1 MIDHGKQNLIGINID
16 AVDYEQAVNR
26 ILNCAKEGH
35 RCSTTA
41 LAVHGL
47 VTGARDPEHRFRLN
61 HFDLVVPDGQPV
73 RWALNL
79 LYGLKLPDRV
89 YGPKLTFLLCQ
100 AAAKEG
106 IPVFFYGSTEV
117 VINKLCARMCAL
129 CPGLKIA
136 GASASKYRKL
146 TVDERAAVVDR
157 IRASG
162 ARLLF
167 AGLGCP
173 RQEVFT
179 YEMSQQLSIPIL
191 AVGAAFDYY
200 AGLLNE
206 PPQFIQNAGLQWL
219 YRLAQEPRRL
229 WKRYLLTNTQFIALF
244 GLQTSRL
251 WRPDPRLSEA
261 PSAELR
267 YG

>member
-1 MIDHGKQNLIGINID
+1 MIDRGKWNLIGINID
-16 AVDYEQAVNR
+16 AVDYERAVAR
-26 ILNCAKEGH
+26 IVDCAKSGS

-61 HFDLVVPDGQPV
+61 HLDLVVPDGQPV

-79 LYGLKLPDRV
+79 LYGVKLPDRV
-89 YGPKLTFLLCQ
+89 YGPNLTLRLCR

-106 IPVFFYGSTEV
+106 IPIFFYGSTKT
-117 VINKLCARMCAL
+117 VIEKLCARMTAL
-129 CPGLKIA
+129 CPGLQIT
-136 GASASKYRKL
+136 GASASEYRSL
-146 TVDERAAVVDR
+146 TTEERAIVVGR
-157 IRASG
+157 IQASG

-173 RQEVFT
+173 RQDVFA
-179 YEMSQQLSIPIL
+179 YEMSQHLSMPII

-200 AGLLNE
+200 AGLLRE
-206 PPQFIQNAGLQWL
+206 PPEFLQRAGLQWL
-219 YRLAQEPRRL
+219 YRLAQEPGRL
-229 WKRYLLTNTQFIALF
+229 WKRYLLTNSQFIALF
-244 GLQTSRL
+244 GLQIARL
-251 WRPDPRLSEA
+251 WRPDPDSSERPA
-261 PSAELR
+261 VELR